1 MKITTFA
8 EQKLYTLEALQR
20 VVAGWRLKS
29 KKVAFTNGCFDVLH
43 AGHLVSLNEA
53 ASRGDCL
60 IVAINSDA
68 SIAGIKGEGRPIN
81 KAEDRALLLASM
93 AIVDAVVVFDEPTP
107 LKTIQ
112 ALLPDVLV
120 KGGDYTVDQVV
131 GAKEVRENGGQ
142 VIINPILEGY
152 SSTATLAKL
161 RNTGPS
167 E

>member
-1 MKITTFA
+1 MKITAFA
-8 EQKLYTLEALQR
+8 ASKLYELEDLQR

-53 ASRGDCL
+53 ASHADCL

-68 SIAGIKGEGRPIN
+68 SIVGIKGEGRPIN
-81 KAEDRALLLASM
+81 KAEDRALLLAAM
-93 AIVDAVVVFDEPTP
+93 AVVDAVVVFDEPTP

-120 KGGDYTVDQVV
+120 KGGDYSIDQVV
-131 GAKEVRENGGQ
+131 GAKEVQDNGGE

-152 SSTATLAKL
+152 SSTATLEKL
-161 RNTGPS
+161 RNTDKT